1 MRRFRLILVGGL
13 AGVVVGC
20 GGGGG
25 DGGPPTI
32 TSVVI
37 NGDSTVVLAG
47 TRQLT
52 AVALSG
58 NAAVSGVTFEW
69 TSSDTTRA
77 RVSGSGLVTGVRL
90 GSTNITALAV
100 LNGTPTSVSSP
111 AHAIRTRIG
120 SIVIAPGNRTFSSL
134 GDVSTLTAEARDALD
149 AAVAGGELAAGRYLR
164 APERLDPHRGERRR
178 RLRFRH
184 GDRAPGRDDVGSHA
198 DRLQFRPYQRQRHDL
213 RCRARCTRES
223 AR

>member
-120 SIVIAPGNRTFSSL
+120 SIALAPGNRTPSSL
-134 GDVSTLTAEARDALD
+134 GAGATPPATAPSSASRASAVS
-149 AAVAGGELAAGRYLR
+149 V
-164 APERLDPHRGERRR
+164 
-178 RLRFRH
+178 
-184 GDRAPGRDDVGSHA
+184 
-198 DRLQFRPYQRQRHDL
+198 
-213 RCRARCTRES
+213 
-223 AR
+223 